1 MKQIKDSELII
12 NPDGSIYH
20 IKLREEHIA
29 DDVIV
34 VGDQGRVK
42 VVSKYFDTIEHE
54 ISNREFFTH
63 TGTYNG
69 RRITVMSTGIGTD
82 NVDIVLNEL
91 DAAINIDLTTRMVK
105 ENKRKLNIVRIGTS
119 GSLQPDLAVDSFLV
133 SSHGVGFDPVLH
145 FYKDKEQV
153 FDRELMNAFIKHAKW
168 EGELSIPYFIKG
180 STDLHDKLLQGD
192 NVYSG
197 MTATAAG
204 FYGPQGRELRLASA
218 IPDLNEVISAFS
230 HNGLRIT
237 NFEMETSTL
246 FGLGRLLGHNCCTI
260 CALIANRYNKTF
272 SKDYKTA
279 VDKLVK
285 YTLDKLTE

>member
-1 MKQIKDSELII
+1 MKQIKDSELIV

-34 VGDQGRVK
+34 VGDQNRVK

-54 ISNREFFTH
+54 INNREFFTH

-69 RRITVMSTGIGTD
+69 KRITVMSTGIGTD
-82 NVDIVLNEL
+82 NVDIALNEL
-91 DAAINIDLTTRMVK
+91 DAAVNIDLETRMVK
-105 ENKRKLNIVRIGTS
+105 ENKRSLNIVRIGTS
-119 GSLQPDLAVDSFLV
+119 GALQADLQVDSFLV
-133 SSHGVGFDPVLH
+133 SSHGAGFDPVLH

-153 FDRELMNAFIKHAKW
+153 FDRDLMDAFIKHSEWK
-168 EGELSIPYFIKG
+168 GELSIPYFVKG
-180 STDLHDKLLQGD
+180 SSDLLEKLSGGD
-192 NVYSG
+192 NVNVG
-197 MTATAAG
+197 ITATAAG
-204 FYGPQGRELRLASA
+204 FYGPQGRELRLTPA
-218 IPDLNEVISAFS
+218 IPNLNEIITDFS

-260 CALIANRYNKTF
+260 CALIANRYTKTF
-272 SKDYKTA
+272 SKDYKVT